1 MEMTLSQAVNI
12 QNGDDGRGKLY
23 FYGDIVDSWW
33 GAWDDTTQYPE
44 AVRTFLDNQDG
55 AIDIF
60 VNSAGGNAFA
70 CSAIYNM
77 LRRYQHEKCCYIDGL
92 AASAASVIVLAAD
105 RIVMP
110 ANAMLMI
117 HRAWSACCGNA
128 EELEGIARSLKSI
141 DEGMA
146 ATYAEHSGKS
156 MEEILSMM
164 SAETWMNGMEASQF
178 FSKIELSEAVSAVCR
193 ADKATLQHFQKMPE
207 AVARAINVSDSD
219 TQNKRER
226 LQAAINLLDMERRIF

>member
-33 GAWDDTTQYPE
+33 GAWDDTAQYPE

-77 LRRYQHEKCCYIDGL
+77 LRRYPHEKCCYIDGL

-141 DEGMA
+141 DDGMA
-146 ATYAEHSGKS
+146 ATYVEHSGKS

-164 SAETWMNGMEASQF
+164 SAETWMNGMEASQV
-178 FSKIELSEAVSAVCR
+178 FSKIELSEAVNAVCR
-193 ADKATLQHFQKMPE
+193 ADKATLRHFQKMPE